1 MIKPCL
7 VQSLHM
13 EKIMTDKKL
22 NESNTSEKKSTE
34 KKSDQGISTSISLA
48 SATTVSSSEEQKSHE
63 KNKASSVVNEKK
75 PAIKTSEK
83 KAKPSV
89 TNDTKVNKQKLS
101 KTAVVSLIIALATSV
116 GVGGLY
122 YWDMQQQAQSKAEL
136 LQQTQQILA
145 TSEQKTQ
152 QSLASSEQKVKQL
165 FAQQQTM
172 FSQRLNREIAT
183 ITTDSQ
189 VKIAQLEKAVER
201 LSQNQPSDWL
211 LHEAEYLIRIATRTM
226 WLEQDTRAAIGL
238 LKDAD
243 MRLKELKDPQ
253 FLPIRQ
259 LIRQDIAQLTLI
271 PVVDNEDTVMTLM
284 AMSQQ
289 LANLPLA
296 MVKIPD
302 NDNKSSD
309 FTLSESTNDW
319 RENLAKTWQKI
330 LADFITVRRSSGNV
344 KPLMS
349 PQHQQNLIENLSLKL
364 QLAQWAVTEKK
375 QKIYNQTLNDIQ
387 LWLTEYFDM
396 QKVENQSFYQAIQ
409 KLKGKIITYDY
420 PSTLLSLKA
429 MSKVLAETPL
439 KPTLDQL
446 MPQVMPDKLPE
457 DKEKAL
463 NGSSRALTEEVAP
476 QESKVQPNS
485 TNEAL

>member
-22 NESNTSEKKSTE
+22 NESNTSETKATDEKSE
-34 KKSDQGISTSISLA
+34 QGFSTSISLA
-48 SATTVSSSEEQKSHE
+48 SSSEEQKSPE
-63 KNKASSVVNEKK
+63 KNKDSGVVNEKK

-89 TNDTKVNKQKLS
+89 ANDTKMHKQKLS
-101 KTAVVSLIIALATSV
+101 KTAVVSLIIALAASV

-189 VKIAQLEKAVER
+189 VKITQLENAVER

-446 MPQVMPDKLPE
+446 TPQVMPDKLPE

-463 NGSSRALTEEVAP
+463 NGSSRALTEELAP

>member
-122 YWDMQQQAQSKAEL
+122 YWDMQQQ
-136 LQQTQQILA
+136 TQQILA

-152 QSLASSEQKVKQL
+152 QSLASSKQKVKQL

-446 MPQVMPDKLPE
+446 TPQVMPDKLPE

-463 NGSSRALTEEVAP
+463 NGSSRALTEELAP

>member
-122 YWDMQQQAQSKAEL
+122 YWDMQQQ
-136 LQQTQQILA
+136 TQQILA

-152 QSLASSEQKVKQL
+152 QSLASSKQKVKQL

-330 LADFITVRRSSGNV
+330 LADFITIRRSSGNV

-446 MPQVMPDKLPE
+446 TPQVMPDKLHE

-463 NGSSRALTEEVAP
+463 NRSSRALTEEVAP
-476 QESKVQPNS
+476 QDSKVQPNS

>member
-1 MIKPCL
+1 
-7 VQSLHM
+7 
-13 EKIMTDKKL
+13 MTDKKL
-22 NESNTSEKKSTE
+22 NESNTSETKATDEKSE
-34 KKSDQGISTSISLA
+34 QGFSTSISLA
-48 SATTVSSSEEQKSHE
+48 SATTASSSEEQKSPE
-63 KNKASSVVNEKK
+63 KNKASAVVNEKK

-83 KAKPSV
+83 KAKSPV
-89 TNDTKVNKQKLS
+89 ANDTKMNKQKLS
-101 KTAVVSLIIALATSV
+101 KTAVVSLIIALAASV

-122 YWDMQQQAQSKAEL
+122 YWDIQQQAQSKAEF

-189 VKIAQLEKAVER
+189 VKIAQLEKTVER

-238 LKDAD
+238 LQDAD

-271 PVVDNEDTVMTLM
+271 PVVDNEETVMTLM
-284 AMSQQ
+284 AMSHQ

-349 PQHQQNLIENLSLKL
+349 PQHQ
-364 QLAQWAVTEKK
+364 
-375 QKIYNQTLNDIQ
+375 
-387 LWLTEYFDM
+387 
-396 QKVENQSFYQAIQ
+396 
-409 KLKGKIITYDY
+409 
-420 PSTLLSLKA
+420 
-429 MSKVLAETPL
+429 
-439 KPTLDQL
+439 
-446 MPQVMPDKLPE
+446 
-457 DKEKAL
+457 
-463 NGSSRALTEEVAP
+463 
-476 QESKVQPNS
+476 
-485 TNEAL
+485 

>member
-122 YWDMQQQAQSKAEL
+122 YWDMQQQ
-136 LQQTQQILA
+136 TQQILA

-152 QSLASSEQKVKQL
+152 QSLASSKQKVKQL

-446 MPQVMPDKLPE
+446 TPQVMPDKLHE

>member
-122 YWDMQQQAQSKAEL
+122 YWDMQQQ
-136 LQQTQQILA
+136 TQQILA

-152 QSLASSEQKVKQL
+152 QSLASSKQKVKQL

-189 VKIAQLEKAVER
+189 VKITQLEKAVER

-446 MPQVMPDKLPE
+446 TPQVMPDKLHE